1 MSNALSGLTNPAKM
15 GQDVQTAFQSGR
27 DMAKQQQQQN
37 ALTAYA
43 ANPNDVG
50 ARNALMTVAPEMAI
64 RLGENHRKETEFQ
77 DNRRFNQAAVRY
89 NAPSKPKAEQPVLS
103 ERDQAFHD
111 MMQIDP
117 TKAMKIDSDAR
128 TQALDRLKAV
138 DDGYDLAIARLGA
151 VGDEDTYQATL
162 RDVSAR
168 FQPLGIDI
176 STMVPP
182 TYPGPD
188 GIRKLL
194 QSAMGAKE
202 QLAALDR
209 RDRLDADIE
218 DDETDNDRADLEA
231 GNRNA
236 NRNRSSRNAEQRTE
250 IARTRPTSSP
260 RNAKAPKVTA
270 TNPKTGETISV
281 NSRGEWVDK
290 NGKPIQ

>member
-1 MSNALSGLTNPAKM
+1 MNNALAGLMNPAQL
-15 GQDVQTAFQSGR
+15 GQGVQQAFQSGR
-27 DMAKQQQQQN
+27 EMAKQQQQHN
-37 ALTAYA
+37 ALSAYA
-43 ANPNDVG
+43 ANPNDP
-50 ARNALMTVAPEMAI
+50 ATRNALLPLAPELVM
-64 RLGENHRKETEFQ
+64 RLDDSRRKETEFQ
-77 DNRRFNQAAVRY
+77 DGRKFNQAAVRY
-89 NAPSKPKAEQPVLS
+89 HGKGQSAEGQPKLS

-117 TKAMKIDSDAR
+117 AKAMKIDSDAR